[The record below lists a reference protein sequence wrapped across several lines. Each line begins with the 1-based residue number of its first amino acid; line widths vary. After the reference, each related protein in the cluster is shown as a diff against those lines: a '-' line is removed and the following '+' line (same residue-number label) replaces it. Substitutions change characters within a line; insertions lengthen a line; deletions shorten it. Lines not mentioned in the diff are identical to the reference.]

1 VESGER
7 FSGAMPLDQVR
18 RLLDQASPAKREI
31 GAASRAAYSPDRV
44 EEKRIG
50 WRLRLGAH
58 WRRFAL
64 SAALAFLLPAT
75 ANAIIELRHAHG
87 IGYSADGS
95 QILIPNHFG
104 IAVYSEGRWSKVP
117 GPAHDYM
124 GFVVTRDFIF
134 SSGHVAGSRGVAN
147 PLGLI
152 RSRDGGQSWVAL
164 GFEGQVEFH
173 LVAAGYLS
181 NALYVYNAEPNPA
194 LPRAGIYRMM
204 GDRLVGWRGVAGRGL
219 QGELGMLTAHPT
231 DPATIAAATTA
242 GLFLSRDGGDAF
254 KPMAME
260 RRATAARF
268 TLDGDAILVGTW
280 NGKQPRLFR
289 ITIKDGVRK
298 ELSLPE
304 FGRDAVA
311 NIAQN
316 PARSTELAVIS
327 FERAVFISS
336 DDGKTWRRI
345 ARPRGTL
352 PGS

>member
-1 VESGER
+1 
-7 FSGAMPLDQVR
+7 M
-18 RLLDQASPAKREI
+18 I
-31 GAASRAAYSPDRV
+31 
-44 EEKRIG
+44 
-50 WRLRLGAH
+50 
-58 WRRFAL
+58 
-64 SAALAFLLPAT
+64 AALGCLLPAT
-75 ANAIIELRHAHG
+75 AQALIELRHAHG

-104 IAVYSEGRWSKVP
+104 IAVYSEGRWSTVP

-134 SSGHVAGSRGVAN
+134 SSGHVAGSRGGTN

-152 RSRDGGQSWVAL
+152 RSGDGGKSWITL

-181 NALYVYNAEPNPA
+181 NAVYVYNAQPNAA

-204 GDRLVGWRGVAGRGL
+204 GERLVGWRAAAGRGL
-219 QGELGMLTAHPT
+219 QGEIGMLTAHPT
-231 DPATIAAATTA
+231 QSATMAAATSA
-242 GLFLSRDGGDAF
+242 GLFLSRDGGDEFEPVAT
-254 KPMAME
+254 E
-260 RRATAARF
+260 LRATAARF
-268 TLDGDAILVGTW
+268 TLEGDAILLGTLK
-280 NGKQPRLFR
+280 GKEPGLFR
-289 ITIKDGVRK
+289 IGINDGLRK
-298 ELSLPE
+298 ELSLPP

-316 PARSTELAVIS
+316 PASRTELAVIT
-327 FERAVFISS
+327 FERAVFLST
-336 DDGKTWRRI
+336 DGGKTWKRI